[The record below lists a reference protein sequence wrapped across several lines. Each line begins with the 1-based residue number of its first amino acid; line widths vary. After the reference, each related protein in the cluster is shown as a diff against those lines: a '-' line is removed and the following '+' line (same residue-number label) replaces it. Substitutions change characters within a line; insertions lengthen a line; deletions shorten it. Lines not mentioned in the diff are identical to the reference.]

1 MRFATA
7 TAAPAVCSVLLLGWS
22 SHAFSPSTHAS
33 RMPATT
39 ISSSYSSSA
48 EAASSS
54 ALFASGSSG
63 GRRASSA
70 SNAIAKARARREAK
84 ARQAATASTTNK
96 RPADQSNASGAA
108 ASAPNVSAASTST
121 SANILDEAM
130 QQSRDTILGRDGEH
144 FAFDRIGGKVE
155 FGSTAEL
162 VTPLDTGGLEPSA
175 ESVGLWL
182 SDARR
187 VAGGLWDEDLLTD
200 LGQCTYR
207 LGLMPLKFVTIELA
221 PTVDVKM
228 WTDGTTSADTDAG
241 AVPTFRLHSIGFE
254 PNVTLLP
261 GVGLDAKSLGIEIE
275 VCGELRPTADG
286 KGCEGAIGFVSRGE
300 LPPPMRVLPDS
311 VISAAGATISKTVR
325 DFAVA
330 NFQAGAVKQYR
341 AYCVEEQDSLAAAE
355 SSTGSVVPK

>member
-1 MRFATA
+1 MRLVASS
-7 TAAPAVCSVLLLGWS
+7 AAPAVCSVLLLHGWG
-22 SHAFSPSTHAS
+22 SHAFSPSTDSS

-39 ISSSYSSSA
+39 TSCSSSSA
-48 EAASSS
+48 VASS
-54 ALFASGSSG
+54 ALFATGN

-70 SNAIAKARARREAK
+70 SNAIAKAKARREAK
-84 ARQAATASTTNK
+84 ARQAANATASKSVTAK
-96 RPADQSNASGAA
+96 SD
-108 ASAPNVSAASTST
+108 ST
-121 SANILDEAM
+121 SANILNKAM

-155 FGSTAEL
+155 FGSTADL
-162 VTPLDTGGLEPSA
+162 VTPLETEGVEPNA

-187 VAGGLWDEDLLTD
+187 VAGGLWDEDLLSD

-228 WTDGTTSADTDAG
+228 WTDGTMAAEDAAIG
-241 AVPTFRLHSIGFE
+241 AAHDATPTFRLHSIGFE

-286 KGCEGAIGFVSRGE
+286 KGCEGQIGFVSRGE

-341 AYCVEEQDSLAAAE
+341 AFCLEQSSLAAAE
-355 SSTGSVVPK
+355 SRSSVVAK

>member
-1 MRFATA
+1 
-7 TAAPAVCSVLLLGWS
+7 
-22 SHAFSPSTHAS
+22 
-33 RMPATT
+33 
-39 ISSSYSSSA
+39 
-48 EAASSS
+48 
-54 ALFASGSSG
+54 
-63 GRRASSA
+63 
-70 SNAIAKARARREAK
+70 
-84 ARQAATASTTNK
+84 
-96 RPADQSNASGAA
+96 
-108 ASAPNVSAASTST
+108 
-121 SANILDEAM
+121 M
-130 QQSRDTILGRDGEH
+130 QTSRDIILNRDGQH

-155 FGSTAEL
+155 FGSTADL
-162 VTPLDTGGLEPSA
+162 VTPLQTDGVEPNA
-175 ESVGLWL
+175 ASVGLWL

-228 WTDGTTSADTDAG
+228 WTNGAAAAG
-241 AVPTFRLHSIGFE
+241 AATDSRPTFRLHSIGFE

-286 KGCEGAIGFVSRGE
+286 AGCEGKIGFVSRGE
-300 LPPPMRVLPDS
+300 LPPPMRILPDS
-311 VISAAGATISKTVR
+311 VISAAGATISRTVR

-341 AYCVEEQDSLAAAE
+341 AFWLEQNAATETVAA
-355 SSTGSVVPK
+355 GDVVAK

>member
-1 MRFATA
+1 
-7 TAAPAVCSVLLLGWS
+7 
-22 SHAFSPSTHAS
+22 
-33 RMPATT
+33 
-39 ISSSYSSSA
+39 
-48 EAASSS
+48 
-54 ALFASGSSG
+54 
-63 GRRASSA
+63 
-70 SNAIAKARARREAK
+70 
-84 ARQAATASTTNK
+84 
-96 RPADQSNASGAA
+96 
-108 ASAPNVSAASTST
+108 
-121 SANILDEAM
+121 M

-155 FGSTAEL
+155 FGSTADL
-162 VTPLDTGGLEPSA
+162 VTPLDTEGLEPSA

-228 WTDGTTSADTDAG
+228 WTDGTTSAAADAM
-241 AVPTFRLHSIGFE
+241 PTFRLHSIGFE

-286 KGCEGAIGFVSRGE
+286 KGCEGSIGFVSRGE

-341 AYCVEEQDSLAAAE
+341 AFCAEEQNSLAAAE
-355 SSTGSVVPK
+355 SGAGRSTVVAN

>member
-7 TAAPAVCSVLLLGWS
+7 TAVCSVLLLGWS
-22 SHAFSPSTHAS
+22 SHAFSPSTDAS
-33 RMPATT
+33 RMPATACT
-39 ISSSYSSSA
+39 TSSSYSSSA

-54 ALFASGSSG
+54 ALFASSSS

-84 ARQAATASTTNK
+84 ARQAAAAPNTTKK
-96 RPADQSNASGAA
+96 RPADQ
-108 ASAPNVSAASTST
+108 
-121 SANILDEAM
+121 ILDEAM

-144 FAFDRIGGKVE
+144 FAFDRIVGKVE

-162 VTPLDTGGLEPSA
+162 VTPLDTEDLEPSA

-228 WTDGTTSADTDAG
+228 WTDGTTNADADSM
-241 AVPTFRLHSIGFE
+241 PTFRLHSIGFE

-286 KGCEGAIGFVSRGE
+286 KGCEGNIGFVSRGS

-311 VISAAGATISKTVR
+311 VIAAAGATISKTVR

-330 NFQAGAVKQYR
+330 NFQSGAVKQYR
-341 AYCVEEQDSLAAAE
+341 AFCLEEQDSLAAAE
-355 SSTGSVVPK
+355 STM

>member
-1 MRFATA
+1 MKFVTATA
-7 TAAPAVCSVLLLGWS
+7 AAPAVCSVLLLGKR
-22 SHAFSPSTHAS
+22 SHAFSPSTDAS
-33 RMPATT
+33 RMPAITT
-39 ISSSYSSSA
+39 GA
-48 EAASSS
+48 AASSS
-54 ALFASGSSG
+54 ALFASSSS

-84 ARQAATASTTNK
+84 ARQSAAASTTNK
-96 RPADQSNASGAA
+96 SLADQSGTSGAA
-108 ASAPNVSAASTST
+108 ASAPNVAAAATST
-121 SANILDEAM
+121 IANILDEAM

-155 FGSTAEL
+155 FGSTADL
-162 VTPLDTGGLEPSA
+162 VTPLNSEGFEPSA

-187 VAGGLWDEDLLTD
+187 VAGGLWDEDLLSD

-228 WTDGTTSADTDAG
+228 WTDGTMAAEDAAIG
-241 AVPTFRLHSIGFE
+241 AAHDATPTFRLHSIGFE

-286 KGCEGAIGFVSRGE
+286 KGCEGQIGFVSRGE

-311 VISAAGATISKTVR
+311 VISAAGATI
-325 DFAVA
+325 
-330 NFQAGAVKQYR
+330 
-341 AYCVEEQDSLAAAE
+341 
-355 SSTGSVVPK
+355 

>member
-1 MRFATA
+1 
-7 TAAPAVCSVLLLGWS
+7 
-22 SHAFSPSTHAS
+22 
-33 RMPATT
+33 MPATT

-121 SANILDEAM
+121 SANILDKAM

-162 VTPLDTGGLEPSA
+162 VTPLDTEGLEPSA

-254 PNVTLLP
+254 PNVSLLP

-341 AYCVEEQDSLAAAE
+341 AFCVEEEEQNSLAAVE
-355 SSTGSVVPK
+355 SRL

>member
-1 MRFATA
+1 
-7 TAAPAVCSVLLLGWS
+7 
-22 SHAFSPSTHAS
+22 
-33 RMPATT
+33 MPAAT
-39 ISSSYSSSA
+39 SSS
-48 EAASSS
+48 SSS
-54 ALFASGSSG
+54 ALCATNS

-70 SNAIAKARARREAK
+70 STAIAKARARREAK
-84 ARQAATASTTNK
+84 AATSGSAGKSDTSGDAAPLAGVSTT
-96 RPADQSNASGAA
+96 RTPA
-108 ASAPNVSAASTST
+108 AS
-121 SANILDEAM
+121 ILDEAM
-130 QQSRDTILGRDGEH
+130 QTSRDIILNRDGEH

-155 FGSTAEL
+155 FGSTADL
-162 VTPLDTGGLEPSA
+162 VTPLQTDGVEPNA
-175 ESVGLWL
+175 ASVGLWL

-228 WTDGTTSADTDAG
+228 WTNGAAAAG
-241 AVPTFRLHSIGFE
+241 AATDSRRPTFRLHSIGFE

-286 KGCEGAIGFVSRGE
+286 AGCEGKIGFVSRGE
-300 LPPPMRVLPDS
+300 LPPPMRILPDS
-311 VISAAGATISKTVR
+311 VISAAGATISRTVR

-341 AYCVEEQDSLAAAE
+341 AFWLEQNTETVAA
-355 SSTGSVVPK
+355 GDVVAK